1 MSTQGSLEER
11 NGVLQEIDLFLRALF
26 LKDIQSLF
34 GGVINGS
41 MSSCTLVS
49 RPVDKVKI
57 AGNFNNLRFSR
68 CLVPVAVSSPASI
81 PTPWVGVKRQGCGG
95 RATLG
100 AASKKLSQG
109 ISITCTFL
117 SPACSPRR
125 KSFRTDRFVHAPT
138 TAPKCSPGLETG
150 GSFTRLSPDSGDNP
164 L

>member
-68 CLVPVAVSSPASI
+68 CLVPIAVSSPASI
-81 PTPWVGVKRQGCGG
+81 PPPRVGVKRQGCGG
-95 RATLG
+95 RATFG
-100 AASKKLSQG
+100 AGFKKTITGNFNNLH
-109 ISITCTFL
+109 ISVPRMLTSTKVFPNR
-117 SPACSPRR
+117 SVRACSDRCTQVQPGLGNG
-125 KSFRTDRFVHAPT
+125 RFVHKVIPRFW
-138 TAPKCSPGLETG
+138 G
-150 GSFTRLSPDSGDNP
+150 
-164 L
+164 